1 MEELA
6 KHGFDEFE
14 IHQYSKGASLILKC
28 ADYITNKELDKALS
42 YARKIAKDKPYRVY
56 IKVKDDLGYRVI
68 EVKEIIELS
77 VEDIKIQLTENSFTI
92 GKVLRVLMKRGKGYA
107 KLVRRLG

>member
-28 ADYITNKELDKALS
+28 ADYITNKELDKALN
-42 YARKIAKDKPYRVY
+42 YARKIAKDRPYRVF
-56 IKVKDDLGYRVI
+56 IKVKDSLGYNVI
-68 EVKEIIELS
+68 EVMDIIDLRLLDS
-77 VEDIKIQLTENSFTI
+77 KIKLTDNSYTM
-92 GKVLRVLMKRGKGYA
+92 GK
-107 KLVRRLG
+107 RLKVVMR